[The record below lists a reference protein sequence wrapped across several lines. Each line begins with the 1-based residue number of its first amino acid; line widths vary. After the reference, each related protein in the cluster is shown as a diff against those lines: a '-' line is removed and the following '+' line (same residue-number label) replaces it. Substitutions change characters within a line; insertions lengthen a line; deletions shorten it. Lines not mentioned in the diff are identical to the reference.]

1 MRNMI
6 NANIA
11 AFEFLIDQLTENS
24 NLNVEEGTRYIK
36 TNDLEKN
43 WLKELKIQSVFQP
56 LPDVKGI
63 EIVFE
68 EKKFLVLINANA
80 SNRNLDKD
88 VIQED
93 SLNAGI
99 LTVLLSEKLVEL
111 DSKIEFLDFYNEIMS
126 QHLDPDYKGHD
137 FNDLVRYI
145 QPINFYR
152 IPENSVL
159 ESQGLKRILS
169 YIYSNNPD
177 RLINKFNN
185 GVLSTFADLALIG
198 SNNISFELVLSSLLS
213 TSFKHTFL
221 ELYRLVER
229 IFPVSYLKD
238 FYEVSKSNLSFIEF
252 SSSLESITG
261 WRPKEDEAL
270 NKIFELTEASTKFYF
285 DTFFNSS
292 DEFKSQVRY
301 MFYYKLR
308 NSIVHFRTSHDSI
321 YLSDSQWNKLI
332 HATLYLLDEHYSK
345 YHKIL
350 EIK

>member
-1 MRNMI
+1 MRNMKD
-6 NANIA
+6 ANTA
-11 AFEFLIDQLTENS
+11 AFEFLIDQLIENS
-24 NLNVEEGTRYIK
+24 NLNVKKGIRYIK
-36 TNDLEKN
+36 TDELEKK
-43 WLKELKIQSVFQP
+43 WLKELEIQSVFQP

-63 EIVFE
+63 EIKFE

-99 LTVLLSEKLVEL
+99 LTVLLSKKLVPL
-111 DSKIEFLDFYNEIMS
+111 DSNIDFLEFYNEIMF
-126 QHLDPDYKGHD
+126 QHLDSDYKGHD
-137 FNDLVRYI
+137 FNDFVRYI
-145 QPINFYR
+145 QPINFYSL
-152 IPENSVL
+152 PDNSVL
-159 ESQGLKRILS
+159 NNQGLKRTLS
-169 YIYSNNPD
+169 YIYAKNPD
-177 RLINKFNN
+177 RLINNFDNI
-185 GVLSTFADLALIG
+185 VLSTYAELSLIG
-198 SNNISFELVLSSLLS
+198 SNNISFGLVLSSLLS

-238 FYEVSKSNLSFIEF
+238 FHEVSKSNLSFIEF
-252 SSSLESITG
+252 SSNLESITS

-270 NKIFELTEASTKFYF
+270 SKIFETTASSTKLYF
-285 DTFFNSS
+285 DTFFDSS
-292 DEFKSQVRY
+292 TEFQTQVRY
-301 MFYYKLR
+301 KFFYKLR
-308 NSIVHFRTSHDSI
+308 NSIVHFRTSHDNI
-321 YLSDSQWNKLI
+321 DLTDDQWNKLI